1 MISLFLS
8 LKSIIAIA
16 VAVITFVFIY
26 MKKNWIMS
34 LFLIK
39 VANTHNDTNL
49 DTYVSTNVSTNVN
62 TNVST
67 NVNTQLFAVNDNGNF
82 DLADANGK
90 ILNIGFGPNPKI
102 YINLLDQSE
111 KDVEKTEHGFIRK
124 MDTKVYE
131 IGGKPYTVNFTQLT

>member
-1 MISLFLS
+1 MISLLSFLS

-34 LFLIK
+34 LFLKK
-39 VANTHNDTNL
+39 VAITNTHNDTNL
-49 DTYVSTNVSTNVN
+49 DTYVSTNVN
-62 TNVST
+62 TNT
-67 NVNTQLFAVNDNGNF
+67 NTQLFAVNDNGNF

-111 KDVEKTEHGFIRK
+111 KDVEKTEHGFTRK

>member
-1 MISLFLS
+1 MISLLSFLS

-34 LFLIK
+34 LFLKK
-39 VANTHNDTNL
+39 VANTNTITHNDTNL
-49 DTYVSTNVSTNVN
+49 DTYVS

-82 DLADANGK
+82 DLADATGK

-111 KDVEKTEHGFIRK
+111 KDVEKTEHGFTRK

>member
-34 LFLIK
+34 LFLKK
-39 VANTHNDTNL
+39 VANTNTITHNDTNL
-49 DTYVSTNVSTNVN
+49 DTYVS

>member
-34 LFLIK
+34 LFLKK
-39 VANTHNDTNL
+39 VANTNTITHNDINL
-49 DTYVSTNVSTNVN
+49 DTYVSTNVNTNAN

-67 NVNTQLFAVNDNGNF
+67 IFAVNDNGNF

>member
-34 LFLIK
+34 LFLKK
-39 VANTHNDTNL
+39 VANTNTITHNDINL
-49 DTYVSTNVSTNVN
+49 DTYVNTSTNM
-62 TNVST
+62 NVST

-82 DLADANGK
+82 DLADATGK

>member
-1 MISLFLS
+1 MISLLSFLS

-16 VAVITFVFIY
+16 VAVITFIFIY
-26 MKKNWIMS
+26 TKKNWIMS
-34 LFLIK
+34 LFSKK
-39 VANTHNDTNL
+39 VTNRITNDINL

-67 NVNTQLFAVNDNGNF
+67 NTIFAVNDNGNF

>member
-34 LFLIK
+34 LFLKK
-39 VANTHNDTNL
+39 VANTNTITHNDINL
-49 DTYVSTNVSTNVN
+49 DTYVSTNVSTNAN

-67 NVNTQLFAVNDNGNF
+67 IFAVNDNGNF